1 MFLWPKKTP
10 TQHNDHIVCA
20 AARRSCPDICFVFF
34 FAVNFVLTQWRAV
47 DLSKQES
54 KLFHSSASLAA
65 FSCLQQKQKV
75 PIRPLCFPTDL
86 SLSLTLFDRR
96 PIQECAP
103 TFTIGT
109 L

>member
-1 MFLWPKKTP
+1 MITLFVL
-10 TQHNDHIVCA
+10 QHLDPALIF
-20 AARRSCPDICFVFF
+20 IF

-47 DLSKQES
+47 NLSKQES

-65 FSCLQQKQKV
+65 FSFLQQKKKK
-75 PIRPLCFPTDL
+75 FPFVL
-86 SLSLTLFDRR
+86 SASLLISPFSLSLTLFDRR